1 MKLCDVYVGNSSSG
15 LIEAPSLGIP
25 YVCIGTRQKGRE
37 RAHNVIDVAYDKEE
51 IKNAITKSIEDK
63 DFLNIVAKC
72 ESPYGNGTASKGIVE
87 VLRDTNIDANL
98 LRKKMTY

>member
-15 LIEAPSLGIP
+15 LIEAPSLGVP

-37 RAHNVIDVAYDKEE
+37 RANNVIDVGYDKGE
-51 IKNAITKSIEDK
+51 ITSAIRKSLDDLK
-63 DFLNIVAKC
+63 FLEIVAKC
-72 ESPYGNGTASKGIVE
+72 DSPYGDGNASKRIIE
-87 VLRDTNIDANL
+87 VLKQISVDEGL